1 MSTLFGLA
9 GELVHIVAWLIVA
22 RSLLSWFPSAQSHPG
37 VQLLHQITDPILV
50 PLQRVIPRF
59 GMIDISP
66 MIAVLL
72 LFWLTNLFKSL
83 S

>member
-1 MSTLFGLA
+1 MLFGFA
-9 GELVHIVAWLIVA
+9 GFLLNIVAWLIVA
-22 RSLLSWFPSAQSHPG
+22 RSLLSWFPSSQGHVG

-50 PLQRVIPRF
+50 PIQRVIPRF
-59 GMIDISP
+59 GTMDISP

-72 LFWLTNLFKSL
+72 LFWISRFLMSL